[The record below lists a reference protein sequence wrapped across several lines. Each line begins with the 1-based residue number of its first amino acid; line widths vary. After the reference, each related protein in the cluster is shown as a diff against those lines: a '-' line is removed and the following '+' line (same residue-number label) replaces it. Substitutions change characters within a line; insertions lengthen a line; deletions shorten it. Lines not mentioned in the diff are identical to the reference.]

1 MTQKTETI
9 LLGFIILFAIG
20 LKGFYFVDMQS
31 NPLTDFTANTPKF
44 DQERFVRLAKEFIH
58 RNWLG
63 EKYQTFS
70 PIYSYFLAVI
80 FKIFGENLNYV
91 LGFQMVL
98 GVLAI
103 AVFYKTAKLLF
114 QNVWVGLVAASLAAF
129 YGPFLYYEGLI
140 KRDILIAYSFLFGL
154 YSLLRGLNSHQALY
168 FFLAG
173 LSIGFATILRPH
185 ILPMFLVIYLMWGV
199 PRDFQFP
206 KKFNGLFILGLLI
219 MILPLAIRNNA
230 LGRNDILSSPDPEIF
245 WIGNTYDASGIDY
258 VILDSTKR
266 LSQETQG
273 RVLKTFQVLLR
284 EIKLHPRSYGE
295 LYLRKIKMFFNGY
308 EIPGNVNF
316 QLYRELNKSLRWVL
330 FDFKIICPLALLG
343 LILAYKKFPHISLLY
358 LFLISL
364 SLNILVFHIQSRYRI
379 VVVPFFLLFASYT
392 LYSFYQFLKQR
403 EFLKFIQL
411 FLLLGFMF
419 LLTKPDESFIAKYFK
434 GSIRLLDYVNLS
446 NAYIHSYKWNQGKL
460 TLKQRDVL
468 FSQAVFYLNKVS
480 MNPNKKLV
488 AGSHDVI
495 TLLNQG
501 IVHYNLGQSEKA
513 KSVFQNILSLEPP
526 NETAEFYLKLM
537 RHDEQNF

>member
-31 NPLTDFTANTPKF
+31 NPLTDFTANIPKF

-91 LGFQMVL
+91 LGFQMVW

-129 YGPFLYYEGLI
+129 YGPFLCYEGLI

-154 YSLLRGLNSHQALY
+154 YSLLRGLNSHQALN

-185 ILPMFLVIYLMWGV
+185 ILPMFLVIYLMWDV

-206 KKFNGLFILGLLI
+206 KKLNGLFILGLLI

-245 WIGNTYDASGIDY
+245 WIGNTYDSSGIDY
-258 VILDSTKR
+258 VILDSTKS

-273 RVLKTFQVLLR
+273 RVLKTFQVFLR
-284 EIKLHPRSYGE
+284 EIKLHPLSYGE

-316 QLYRELNKSLRWVL
+316 QLYRELNKSLRWAL

-343 LILAYKKFPHISLLY
+343 LILAYKKFPYISLLY

-419 LLTKPDESFIAKYFK
+419 LLTKPDETFIAKYFK
-434 GSIRLLDYVNLS
+434 GSIRPGDYVNLS

-468 FSQAVFYLNKVS
+468 FSQAVFYLNKAS
-480 MNPNKKLV
+480 MNPNQKSV